1 MDEHSMRQMP
11 AAGGI
16 RGRRSRARA
25 EKLELIAFFGPM
37 TRRLLTT
44 ALLFGLFMEWLLPLA
59 QLSEYT
65 ELYRIGPVA
74 AAIGGFLAVGLFMP
88 PVAISFAANALVV
101 VLSVSLIY
109 ASHAGSPAAALLR
122 IANAVQSDALLLAQ
136 GSLAFSGETR
146 TLLLV
151 SGLGMMA
158 AAIQSLVWLR
168 QWGLGLTGITLVYL
182 MLLHS
187 FLGFDVLAAVVRTL
201 AEGLLLHGLLLAPR
215 LERLM
220 GAPTPV
226 RGDDSG
232 EVLGWSARWWLGACG
247 MTVLLL
253 AAGGAAAFGRPSE
266 NVAAPWARETIA
278 WGQTHLTE
286 EAIAV
291 AIRDRSLEAF
301 LTSPKGGANGSTG
314 YGFDDGELG
323 APIRTK
329 QEALFMVRAEEAVYL
344 RGESKSRYDGRGW
357 LAEPDRLETRSVGQS
372 YAEGE
377 AVSALVGDR
386 MGTMASGAAD
396 AGSAAADAVEIAV
409 RALRPEPGWPL
420 MSAGP
425 SSIVTAMAL
434 DGTGDEAGTYRF
446 DPESGALFPAG
457 VAAIASYT
465 VESRVPKE
473 DPRLL
478 REAQIGADDP
488 EAIRRVY
495 TALPA
500 TLPKRIAE
508 LADYAATGG
517 GGVRYDTVKAIES
530 FLKSTYAYTRRETD
544 VPPAGADFVDDFLFN
559 QKQGYCV
566 HFATAMTVLL
576 RAEGI
581 PARYVKGFA
590 PGQPAS
596 AEAQTPAE
604 AAGLGAEGRLY
615 IVRASDAHAWVE
627 VYFGGV
633 GWVAFDP
640 TPGITA
646 AGIEAAAVAR
656 AEASAAALR
665 GPDAAAGEA
674 AAAQGASRVAG
685 IAARA
690 EQWGAAVADA
700 ARGVTR
706 EAGTLAREAAGAAAA
721 RPWAAAGLAAGAI
734 AAAIA
739 AAAAWRGRERAAF
752 AGALRRYGS
761 ALGAGR
767 HLAARGH
774 FLALADRLWREL
786 GERCGPRPSTG
797 TAREYAAALRLPP
810 EAAGLLAEFVR
821 LDEQARYAADW
832 TRLPAADELGRLV
845 VAIQA
850 IGRQ

>member
-1 MDEHSMRQMP
+1 MDERNARNSR
-11 AAGGI
+11 ASGSG
-16 RGRRSRARA
+16 RGRRSYARA
-25 EKLELIAFFGPM
+25 EKLELLAFFGPV

-44 ALLFGLFMEWLLPLA
+44 ALLFGLFLEWLLPLA
-59 QLSEYT
+59 QLSNYT

-74 AAIGGFLAVGLFMP
+74 AVIAGFLAVGLFMP
-88 PVAISFAANALVV
+88 PVVISFAANALVV

-109 ASHAGSPAAALLR
+109 AEHAGSPAAALLHM
-122 IANAVQSDALLLAQ
+122 ADAVRADAQLLAQ

-187 FLGFDVLAAVVRTL
+187 FLGLDVLAAVVRTL

-226 RGDDSG
+226 RGDHG
-232 EVLGWSARWWLGACG
+232 GVLGWSARWWLGACG

-253 AAGGAAAFGRPSE
+253 AAGGAAAYGRPSE
-266 NVAAPWARETIA
+266 NVAAPWAQETIA

-286 EAIAV
+286 EAIAA
-291 AIRDRSLEAF
+291 AIRERSLEAF
-301 LTSPKGGANGSTG
+301 LTSPKGGANGWTG

-329 QEALFMVRAEEAVYL
+329 QEPLFTVRAEEALYL

-357 LAEPDRLETRSVGQS
+357 LAEPDRLETRVIGQLD
-372 YAEGE
+372 GE
-377 AVSALVGDR
+377 SEAASALAGG
-386 MGTMASGAAD
+386 GTGARTSGAA
-396 AGSAAADAVEIAV
+396 AADMVEIAV

-420 MSAGP
+420 LSAGP
-425 SSIVTAMAL
+425 SSTVIAMAP
-434 DGTGDEAGTYRF
+434 DGAGEEARTYRA

-457 VAAIASYT
+457 DAAIASYT
-465 VESRVPKE
+465 IESRVPKE
-473 DPRLL
+473 DAQLL
-478 REAQIGADDP
+478 RESQVGADDP
-488 EAIRRVY
+488 EALRRVY

-500 TLPKRIAE
+500 TLPKRVTE
-508 LADYAATGG
+508 LADYAASGG

-530 FLKSTYAYTRRETD
+530 FLKSTYIYTRRETD

-596 AEAQTPAE
+596 AEAQSAAE
-604 AAGLGAEGRLY
+604 AAGLGAAGRLY
-615 IVRASDAHAWVE
+615 TVRASDAHAWVE
-627 VYFGGV
+627 VYFAGV

-646 AGIEAAAVAR
+646 AGIEAAADAR
-656 AEASAAALR
+656 AEA
-665 GPDAAAGEA
+665 GEA
-674 AAAQGASRVAG
+674 
-685 IAARA
+685 
-690 EQWGAAVADA
+690 
-700 ARGVTR
+700 
-706 EAGTLAREAAGAAAA
+706 
-721 RPWAAAGLAAGAI
+721 
-734 AAAIA
+734 
-739 AAAAWRGRERAAF
+739 
-752 AGALRRYGS
+752 
-761 ALGAGR
+761 
-767 HLAARGH
+767 
-774 FLALADRLWREL
+774 
-786 GERCGPRPSTG
+786 
-797 TAREYAAALRLPP
+797 
-810 EAAGLLAEFVR
+810 
-821 LDEQARYAADW
+821 
-832 TRLPAADELGRLV
+832 
-845 VAIQA
+845 
-850 IGRQ
+850 